1 MNTSYTGLIVILL
14 LAAIL
19 LSCKNDISDP
29 PEAILFNDTIDW
41 QWELGEF
48 YGGNSF
54 YWWHN
59 TSAGV
64 EDFGDLPGNWNKPHD
79 FENGTFQMRIEILE
93 QPEVSGFQLQ
103 LGFWQDKDKDG
114 GHSETISSHIEFQGG
129 AGELIEADLGSP
141 SEWWELRTDEPVDFK
156 RPIDFY
162 KIGLAL
168 WKTDP
173 WCIPMAQGW
182 NNSNSCENPEQ
193 VATEF
198 FPMKARVSVVAV
210 ASGHTF
216 SGWDNYE

>member
-1 MNTSYTGLIVILL
+1 MKKS
-14 LAAIL
+14 LAGIIAIL
-19 LSCKNDISDP
+19 LTLGIFSCKKEDPGP
-29 PEAILFNDTIDW
+29 PEFILFTDTIDW
-41 QWELGEF
+41 QWELGEW

-59 TSAGV
+59 AGKGV
-64 EDFGDLPGNWNKPHD
+64 ENYGELPGNWKKPHD

-93 QPEVSGFQLQ
+93 QPTDSSFQLQ

-114 GHSETISSHIEFQGG
+114 GYSETISPHIELQGG

-141 SEWWELRTDEPVDFK
+141 SEWWELRSNAAVDFN
-156 RPIDFY
+156 RPGDIY

-168 WKTDP
+168 WKTNP

-193 VATEF
+193 AAAEF
-198 FPMKARVSVVAV
+198 FPMKARVTVVAI
-210 ASGHTF
+210 AKGHTF
-216 SGWDNYE
+216 TGWENYE

>member
-1 MNTSYTGLIVILL
+1 MKKSLSVLL
-14 LAAIL
+14 AIL
-19 LSCKNDISDP
+19 LITGIFSCKKEDP
-29 PEAILFNDTIDW
+29 GSPELILFTDTIDW
-41 QWELGEF
+41 QWELGEW

-59 TSAGV
+59 TGKGV
-64 EDFGDLPGNWNKPHD
+64 EDYGALPNNWKKPHD
-79 FENGTFQMRIEILE
+79 FENGTFQMRVEILE
-93 QPEVSGFQLQ
+93 QPTDSSFQLQ

-141 SEWWELRTDEPVDFK
+141 SEWWEFRSDEPLDFN
-156 RPIDFY
+156 RPGDFY

-193 VATEF
+193 AAAEF
-198 FPMKARVSVVAV
+198 FPMKARVTVVAV
-210 ASGHTF
+210 AEGHTF